1 MNTWL
6 GLKMSRVMRAMV
18 IGAVLVSIL
27 CCSPS
32 QAAELEYTQEEDGVT
47 ITVDGDLF
55 TRYVFSSGTK
65 PILYPVVG
73 PSGVPVTRSYPI
85 EDARPH
91 ESKDHP
97 HHRSL
102 WFGYQGIN
110 GVDFWL
116 ESSNP
121 KKPRP
126 TDGRQIHR
134 GIKKLEKDG
143 DTILLVTEN
152 DYVDAADKVVAKDE
166 RTIRFGTED
175 SGARWIDYT
184 IKLWSPSGPLKLSDT
199 KEGAFAVRVAG
210 SMDVAKKL
218 GGTFVNSHGD
228 VDQRE
233 AWGKPAAWVDY
244 QGPVEGEDVGIAIL
258 AHPSSLQ
265 AEPRW
270 HVRDYGL
277 FTANPIGAHDYSGG
291 KVKGGL
297 ERAEGEPIVLR
308 HRVIVHKGD
317 HLDADIAGA
326 YARYA
331 ESE

>member
-1 MNTWL
+1 MTTWTGWAFSL
-6 GLKMSRVMRAMV
+6 RTLVSVCVAACAW
-18 IGAVLVSIL
+18 AVLS
-27 CCSPS
+27 SPAA
-32 QAAELEYTQEEDGVT
+32 AAELAFEQEDDGVT
-47 ITVDGDLF
+47 ITIDGDLF

-65 PILYPVVG
+65 PILYPVIG
-73 PSGVPVTRSYPI
+73 PTGAPVTRSYPI

-97 HHRSL
+97 HHRSI

-121 KKPRP
+121 KKPKP

-134 GIKKLEKDG
+134 GVKKLEKDG
-143 DTILLVTEN
+143 DTVLLVTEN
-152 DYVDAADKVVAKDE
+152 DYVDAADKLVAKDE
-166 RTIRFGTED
+166 RTIRFGAED
-175 SGARWIDYT
+175 KGARWIDYT
-184 IKLWSPSGPLKLSDT
+184 IKLWSPDGPLKLNDT

-228 VDQRE
+228 VDQRG

-244 QGPVEGEDVGIAIL
+244 QGPVEGEELGIAIL
-258 AHPSSLQ
+258 AHPASLQ

-277 FTANPIGAHDYSGG
+277 FTANPIGARDYSGG

-297 ERAEGEPIVLR
+297 ERPEGEPIVLR
-308 HRVIVHKGD
+308 HRVLVHKGD